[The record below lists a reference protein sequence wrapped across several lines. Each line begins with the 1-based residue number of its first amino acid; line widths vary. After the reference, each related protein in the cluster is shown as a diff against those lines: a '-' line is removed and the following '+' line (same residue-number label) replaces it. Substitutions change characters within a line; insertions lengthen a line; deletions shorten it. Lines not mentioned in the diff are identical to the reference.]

1 MNATM
6 NQESVRKSKKRKIH
20 SFSETNLGIFEE
32 LLKVKSR
39 VVHHEVFNLMGEGG
53 LTLPQFRKTLLNFFP
68 LVENFP
74 KFMALNLAK
83 TRCHLP
89 GHEEAKMW
97 LISNINVEQNHAKWY
112 MAWAEGFG
120 IPREE
125 ILNVQPTPA
134 MEAVVH
140 HLWNTSTYKSVA
152 VCFGAANVG
161 IEWATGEWSRKVK
174 QGVESY
180 MERGMVPNDRRIT
193 SWLKAHGTYDDVHPY
208 EAMELVVKSAKDES
222 DLQDAIHA
230 TQRSLEYYVMALD
243 DCLK

>member
-1 MNATM
+1 MTQVMTQKTNR
-6 NQESVRKSKKRKIH
+6 NSKRARNL

-32 LLKVKSR
+32 LLTVKSQ
-39 VVHHEVFNLMGEGG
+39 VVHHEVFDLMGEGG
-53 LTLPQFRKTLLNFFP
+53 LTLTQFRKTLLNFFP

-89 GHEEAKMW
+89 GHEEAKSW
-97 LISNINVEQNHAKWY
+97 LISNINVEQNHARWY

-120 IPREE
+120 ISREE
-125 ILNVQPTPA
+125 ILNVKPTPA

-140 HLWNTSTYKSVA
+140 HLWNVSTYRTVS
-152 VCFGAANVG
+152 VCFGASNVG
-161 IEWATGEWSRKVK
+161 VEWATGEWSRKVK

-180 MERGMVPNDRRIT
+180 LERGLVPKDRRIT

-208 EAMELVVKSAKDES
+208 EAMELVVKCAEDES
-222 DLQDAIHA
+222 DLEAAVQA
-230 TQRSLEYYVMALD
+230 TRRSLEYYVMALD

>member
-1 MNATM
+1 MTQVLVQQVNR
-6 NQESVRKSKKRKIH
+6 NSQGKKNH
-20 SFSETNLGIFEE
+20 SFCETNLGIFDE
-32 LLKVKSR
+32 LLAVKSQ
-39 VVHHEVFNLMGEGG
+39 VVHHEVFCLMGAGG

-89 GHEEAKMW
+89 GHEEAKSW
-97 LISNINVEQNHAKWY
+97 LISNIHVEQNHAKWY

-120 IPREE
+120 ISREE
-125 ILNVQPTPA
+125 ILNVKPTPA

-140 HLWNTSTYKSVA
+140 HLWNVNTYKTVS

-161 IEWATGEWSRKVK
+161 IEWATGEWSKKVK

-180 MERGMVPNDRRIT
+180 MERGLVPKDRRIT
-193 SWLKAHGTYDDVHPY
+193 SWLKAHGTYDDTHPY
-208 EAMELVVKSAKDES
+208 EAMDLVVKCAENDS
-222 DLQDAIHA
+222 DLEDAVQA
-230 TQRSLEYYVMALD
+230 TRRSLEYYVMALD